1 MKWNIFKKL
10 WKGIKKVFSLFQN
23 LPYQFWYALGIVLT
37 ILVLYSLISA
47 HRENARLKEIQI
59 QQEKTMADYEIQKQS
74 FNDRID
80 SLSKN
85 LQTLDSQIKE
95 KDKTIAF
102 LSKKRKDIRL
112 QPEKEIK
119 DVAQTFTSLGY
130 RNTVVSR

>member
-1 MKWNIFKKL
+1 MKWNVFKKL
-10 WKGIKKVFSLFQN
+10 WKGIKKVFSLFKN
-23 LPYQFWYALGIVLT
+23 LPYQFWYVLGIVLT

-47 HRENARLKEIQI
+47 HRENARLKEIQT